1 MITCV
6 DGVGA
11 FDHVLRSRMFA
22 ELLAHPVLQV
32 LVPHVRLW
40 CGSKSKYIWTDANG
54 HPHEVEQGEGGEQ
67 GDPLMPALFCLAVQS
82 ALTAAQGE
90 LLEAAAVF
98 AYLDELYLL
107 TTPDRC
113 AEVLSI
119 ISWHLQ
125 EKCGISVNQGKLQ
138 SWCPR
143 GGPSPAGLLPFSTP
157 EHTVWRSD
165 LPAEDN
171 GVVVVGTPIGHDSF
185 VSKVAEEKGCEQ
197 DSSWSKSAPFRFRRR
212 RGSSCCSA
220 RSPGL
225 TICCAPSRQARL

>member
-1 MITCV
+1 MPQDIVDAMRLCRLTALKKGGSKVRGVAAGCTIRRLVGKALAKQFQEEFRKAVAPQNFGLCDRSGTDALAHLLRVVTEENPDMVITCV

-40 CGSKSKYIWTDANG
+40 YGSKSKYIWTDASG

-90 LLEAAAVF
+90 LREGEAVS
-98 AYLDELYLL
+98 AYLDDVYLL

-113 AEVLSI
+113 AEVLLIVSR
-119 ISWHLQ
+119 HLQ
-125 EKCGISVNQGKLQ
+125 ENC
-138 SWCPR
+138 
-143 GGPSPAGLLPFSTP
+143 
-157 EHTVWRSD
+157 
-165 LPAEDN
+165 
-171 GVVVVGTPIGHDSF
+171 
-185 VSKVAEEKGCEQ
+185 
-197 DSSWSKSAPFRFRRR
+197 
-212 RGSSCCSA
+212 
-220 RSPGL
+220 
-225 TICCAPSRQARL
+225 